1 MDIAQMLHQ
10 MCHEVLSNADIK
22 AIVTSRGFSA
32 KEAASRALFEN
43 FFLSDIGLEAAFDRL
58 KQEEVILLHMLN
70 CTGEI
75 VDVSFFARVYGGE
88 GQTYYGTFH
97 QRYNEVFNAVRRS
110 LIRKGLLLIAE
121 VEDPKAKS
129 KLERWRFRFPQG
141 FARFLPPPLP
151 EAKTLAG
158 RGEVRSEAPRRKLLE
173 VAEGKQASP
182 LKANPA
188 YEMRLVGGELR
199 MGDKPFRAQYL
210 LDWQRA
216 CWEAALPPPEK
227 KARAPLREKR
237 VSPVEASM
245 YILSQLGENEWIH
258 PEQLS
263 SPLKIFS
270 QTHLRGEEICVI
282 GWYWGCLARQQLE
295 GVAYYRLPHSET
307 DPDVEPIY
315 YFHAE
320 PDRPMV
326 VNLET
331 VPYQALEQL
340 GQIARLKVGSPG
352 PAYPLAQP
360 DLIKMGNAPPS
371 VWAGPLVGW
380 LRENVP
386 AFQRAFKTVK
396 QRWGKQIIH
405 QNLLLAKVNDL
416 ALKVQL
422 ERAFPEKVVFLPN
435 DYLAFPQQ
443 LLAEIEKVLANS
455 GHVIRTIYPDD

>member
-1 MDIAQMLHQ
+1 
-10 MCHEVLSNADIK
+10 
-22 AIVTSRGFSA
+22 
-32 KEAASRALFEN
+32 
-43 FFLSDIGLEAAFDRL
+43 
-58 KQEEVILLHMLN
+58 
-70 CTGEI
+70 
-75 VDVSFFARVYGGE
+75 
-88 GQTYYGTFH
+88 
-97 QRYNEVFNAVRRS
+97 
-110 LIRKGLLLIAE
+110 
-121 VEDPKAKS
+121 
-129 KLERWRFRFPQG
+129 
-141 FARFLPPPLP
+141 
-151 EAKTLAG
+151 
-158 RGEVRSEAPRRKLLE
+158 
-173 VAEGKQASP
+173 
-182 LKANPA
+182 
-188 YEMRLVGGELR
+188 MRLVEGELR

-227 KARAPLREKR
+227 KVWAPLREKR
-237 VSPVEASM
+237 VPPVEASM

-270 QTHLRGEEICVI
+270 QTHLSGEEICVI
-282 GWYWGCLARQQLE
+282 GWYWGCLARQQID
-295 GVAYYRLPHSET
+295 GVAYYRLSHPET
-307 DPDVEPIY
+307 DLDKDPIY

-320 PDRPMV
+320 PDRPTV

-331 VPYQALEQL
+331 VPYQVLEQL
-340 GQIARLKVGSPG
+340 GHIARLEVGSPG

-371 VWAGPLVGW
+371 VWAGPLVAW
-380 LRENVP
+380 LGENVP
-386 AFQRAFKTVK
+386 AFQRAFETVK

-455 GHVIRTIYPDD
+455 GHVIRTVYPDD